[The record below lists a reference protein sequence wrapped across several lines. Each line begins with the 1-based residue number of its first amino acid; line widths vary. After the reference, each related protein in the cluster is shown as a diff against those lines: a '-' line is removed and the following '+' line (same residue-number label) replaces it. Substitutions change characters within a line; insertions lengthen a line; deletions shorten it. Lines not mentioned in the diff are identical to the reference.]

1 MHRALEIHDIVD
13 LICAEVGTNS
23 LRSLEKNAM
32 GDLSKLARTSKIFL
46 DPSLNILWSS
56 QDTIIPIL
64 RCMPKDLW
72 DLTTTTT
79 TLDIEETSRSDD
91 SDTQILAPDSDS
103 DTQTLEIHWERPLF
117 YLHRVKSLVMRT
129 QTLRQTSG
137 IFRAFTLCLPG
148 DYIFPNLEFL
158 KWLPD
163 PDSSVSLDHVRLFL
177 TPRINNLTLASMT
190 TIGDLCILS
199 KLAVSCPSLTSLKV
213 YIREKDLW
221 PVAIRIISTLVCKFT
236 HLESLYIPG
245 LNETALAHVAQLSSL
260 QSLSFDTD
268 EIPVHSLRS
277 MRASDIFPSLTA
289 LTVPRMEHTTS
300 IISALGSCSF
310 VELSCTSAGP
320 QPSAISRQFYSALA
334 KHCSHSSLREVSVKC
349 NSSTSTIADLPTDQL
364 HHYSVGIDILW
375 PLLSFTQ
382 LVHVDLTHPVGFDL
396 DDAALRDMARAWPR
410 IKSLNLAA
418 VPPHR
423 IRPRATL
430 ESLRA
435 FATHCPRLCTLEL
448 TFNATVVPKIRL
460 PGEKG
465 VSQGSLS
472 FLNVA
477 ASAIKKSGRVA
488 HFISAIFPGLRVVT
502 TLYEDLMDLNLG
514 AARDIVTS
522 HNMWKDVENGL
533 FDNDLR

>member
-1 MHRALEIHDIVD
+1 MHRALATHDIVD

-46 DPSLNILWSS
+46 DPSLNILWKF

-64 RCMPKDLW
+64 RCMPDDLW
-72 DLTTTTT
+72 DLTTT
-79 TLDIEETSRSDD
+79 LDIEEMSDD
-91 SDTQILAPDSDS
+91 SDTQILETPTITVDLRRPIVAAD
-103 DTQTLEIHWERPLF
+103 WERPLF
-117 YLHRVKSLVMRT
+117 YLHRVKSLVMT
-129 QTLRQTSG
+129 PQAFRQTSD
-137 IFRAFTLCLPG
+137 IFGAFTLCPPG

-158 KWLPD
+158 MWL
-163 PDSSVSLDHVRLFL
+163 PDSSVGFHHVRLFL

-190 TIGDLCILS
+190 TIGDLCVLS
-199 KLAVSCPSLTSLKV
+199 NLAFSCPSLTGFKV

-221 PVAIRIISTLVCKFT
+221 PVAIRSISTVVCQFT
-236 HLESLYIPG
+236 HLESLHIPG
-245 LNETALAHVAQLSSL
+245 LNETALAHVAQLSGL
-260 QSLSFDTD
+260 QSLSFSTD

-289 LTVPRMEHTTS
+289 LTVPGMEHATS
-300 IISALGSCSF
+300 IISALGRCSF

-320 QPSAISRQFYSALA
+320 QPTAISREFYSTLA
-334 KHCSHSSLREVSVKC
+334 KHCSHSSLREVSVEYD
-349 NSSTSTIADLPTDQL
+349 SSTDTMADLPTDQL
-364 HHYSVGIDILW
+364 HRHSVGIDILR

-435 FATHCPRLCTLEL
+435 FAAHCPRLCTLEL

-460 PGEKG
+460 PGKKG
-465 VSQGSLS
+465 VSQESLS

-477 ASAIKKSGRVA
+477 ASPIKKSGRVA

-502 TLYEDLMDLNLG
+502 TLYEDLMDDEDVEVTP
-514 AARDIVTS
+514 DILTS
-522 HNMWKDVENGL
+522 HKMWKDVEDGL
-533 FDNDLR
+533 FDNE